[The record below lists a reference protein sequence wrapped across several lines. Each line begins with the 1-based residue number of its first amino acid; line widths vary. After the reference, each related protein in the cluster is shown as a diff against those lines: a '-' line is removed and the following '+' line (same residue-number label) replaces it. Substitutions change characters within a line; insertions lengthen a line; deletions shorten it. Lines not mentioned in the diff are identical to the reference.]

1 MFYCYRT
8 GEVEGGAS
16 VEESSSS
23 NLRTPHPK
31 PQPEMPATP
40 GLTWRKPTYHA
51 TPQDHNYSKQK
62 SLESEVSSSGK
73 DSDSDTSAF
82 FPNTPNKKSE
92 TKDDDNDE
100 SVFTKPQRPE
110 SAKAEEKKVTSFSI
124 VDLLDE
130 TITGGSDAETSH
142 QVAAQ
147 GDDVPGNGGGDNEG
161 AHEVAGKAELETV
174 ISEEIVTHE
183 DMMEVD
189 DNDVLNTPL
198 ESVSD
203 NANRQGSP
211 TTQESIADEPDRQ
224 GMHIKQESVSDGPD
238 KQGLHVKQESISNEP
253 DRQGMHIKQESVT
266 DGPDKQG
273 LHVKQEG
280 VSNEPDKQGLH
291 VKQESVSNEPDRQ
304 GLLIKQEIISGEAD
318 RQELQLKQESISDK
332 SDPQE
337 VYVKQENISDN
348 PDKQGLQLKQES
360 ISSKPD
366 SAELVERNSSDI
378 VPIDLNN
385 VSRPS
390 AAEVCDEV
398 AGTSGVSSTLGV
410 EIEAK
415 DEEEAMDVTSP
426 ADTETR
432 TFPQPMPPQDK
443 ELKDAET
450 QEKMA
455 TALSDVDAKD
465 TKSETM
471 GDAGQSGAQVESVDS
486 QSKSSLK
493 RTHSQSEE
501 DVIPSAAGG
510 DSDDVLGALDAMLTK
525 MMEAQEKSKEENKEE
540 SKEEEEEN
548 KEEEEEE
555 EMEGVLD
562 EKTGQLINVKKRKT
576 ESQPGEQAEKLNSD
590 TSGEEE
596 KSSMDKPGG
605 NDGASLP
612 ARNENRM
619 EVGQSDAGDKKQ
631 TSQSGVDQS
640 DVGDKKQ
647 TSQSGVDQSDA
658 GDKKKTSQSGVDQ
671 SDAGDKKQTSQ
682 SGVDQSDAGDQKQ
695 TSQSVVNESDAGD
708 KKQTNQSGLDQS
720 DAGEQKQTSQSAT
733 TSTAVASDKASS
745 AKDDTD
751 SGAQTKSPKK
761 DPAGKKKEKGSVEKK
776 DWGKKG
782 ALDVKYKGLVERCL
796 KAMLVC
802 LSRFPQHYKSLFRL
816 AHTYFICLPVK
827 VSSDIL

>member
-1 MFYCYRT
+1 MKVFCFYSCRT
-8 GEVEGGAS
+8 GELEGGAS

-23 NLRTPHPK
+23 NLRTPHPQ

-51 TPQDHNYSKQK
+51 TPQDHDYSKQK
-62 SLESEVSSSGK
+62 SLESDVSSSGK

-100 SVFTKPQRPE
+100 SVFTKPQLPE
-110 SAKAEEKKVTSFSI
+110 SSKAEEKKVISFSI

-130 TITGGSDAETSH
+130 TITGGSGGGSDAEASH

-161 AHEVAGKAELETV
+161 AHEGAGKAELETV

-211 TTQESIADEPDRQ
+211 TTRESIADEPDRQ

-238 KQGLHVKQESISNEP
+238 KQGLHVKQESVSNKP
-253 DRQGMHIKQESVT
+253 DR
-266 DGPDKQG
+266 
-273 LHVKQEG
+273 
-280 VSNEPDKQGLH
+280 QGLH
-291 VKQESVSNEPDRQ
+291 VKQESVSDESDRQ

-318 RQELQLKQESISDK
+318 RQQGLRLKQEIISDK
-332 SDPQE
+332 SDQQE
-337 VYVKQENISDN
+337 SYVKQEHISDN

-366 SAELVERNSSDI
+366 FAELVERDSSDM

-390 AAEVCDEV
+390 GAKVSDEV
-398 AGTSGVSSTLGV
+398 AGTSGVRNI
-410 EIEAK
+410 EIEGK
-415 DEEEAMDVTSP
+415 DEEEAMDITSP

-432 TFPQPMPPQDK
+432 TFPLPMPPQDK
-443 ELKDAET
+443 ELKGAET
-450 QEKMA
+450 QEKIA
-455 TALSDVDAKD
+455 AALSDVDVKD

-471 GDAGQSGAQVESVDS
+471 GDAGQSGAQVEQVDS

-501 DVIPSAAGG
+501 DVIAPAVGG

-525 MMEAQEKSKEENKEE
+525 MMEAQEKSKEENKAE
-540 SKEEEEEN
+540 SKEEEEEEN
-548 KEEEEEE
+548 KEEEE

-562 EKTGQLINVKKRKT
+562 EKTGQLINVKRRKT
-576 ESQPGEQAEKLNSD
+576 ESQPEEQAEKLNSD
-590 TSGEEE
+590 TSGEAE
-596 KSSMDKPGG
+596 KSSIDKPGG
-605 NDGASLP
+605 NEGASLP
-612 ARNENRM
+612 ADTEDRM

-631 TSQSGVDQS
+631 TN
-640 DVGDKKQ
+640 
-647 TSQSGVDQSDA
+647 
-658 GDKKKTSQSGVDQ
+658 QSGVDQ
-671 SDAGDKKQTSQ
+671 SDAGDKKQTNQSDLDQSDAGDKKQSSQ
-682 SGVDQSDAGDQKQ
+682 SVVDQSDAGDKKQTSQSVVDQSDGGDKKHTNQSDGGDQKQ
-695 TSQSVVNESDAGD
+695 TSQSVVDQSDGGD
-708 KKQTNQSGLDQS
+708 QKQTNQSAS
-720 DAGEQKQTSQSAT
+720 
-733 TSTAVASDKASS
+733 TSTAVASDKASN

-761 DPAGKKKEKGSVEKK
+761 DPAGKRKEKGSVEKK

-827 VSSDIL
+827 VSSDILYDTFSPNAQIAPLMK